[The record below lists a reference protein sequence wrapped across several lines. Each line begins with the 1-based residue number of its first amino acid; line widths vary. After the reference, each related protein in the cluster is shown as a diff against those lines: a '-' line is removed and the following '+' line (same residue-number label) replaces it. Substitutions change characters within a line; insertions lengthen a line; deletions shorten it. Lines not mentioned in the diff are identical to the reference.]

1 MYFNRRAFL
10 HNINL
15 NTFIVSIGLFV
26 DEVDAKGKEGLI

>member
-15 NTFIVSIGLFV
+15 NTFIVSTARFA